1 MYSGDDT
8 SVSSR
13 STLSNNVFYRDHVH
27 PKILVEK
34 NPPQSGSG
42 DLEFV
47 FGAQD
52 DLQTGST
59 DLINGL
65 ERELIF
71 EYQVWNWDKD
81 PPSLIRAWTQ
91 TTQNLDASSFI
102 KSAGK
107 YKIEA
112 RAIDLA
118 GHRDNPWGE
127 TVLNWEYIWDYEP
140 PLPIG
145 LILGIIV
152 SVIVGGLL
160 AFAGYRYY
168 KRREALKRFAL
179 KRLRRKFKRVQRER
193 VKKDKKFG
201 KQKAKQSR
209 KEKMKGFLEE
219 AKRREK
225 AKKKKGK
232 KGKGGGGKK
241 KTGKKKK
248 DGSRSPSP
256 KRRGKKKKK
265 GSSKKK

>member
-1 MYSGDDT
+1 MREREFNSHY
-8 SVSSR
+8 
-13 STLSNNVFYRDHVH
+13 LLQVH
-27 PKILVEK
+27 PKLLVQK

-65 ERELIF
+65 ERELIY
-71 EYQVWNWDKD
+71 EYQVWNWDKN
-81 PPSLIRAWTQ
+81 PPRLIRRWTQ
-91 TTQNLDASSFI
+91 TTENLDASTFI
-102 KSAGK
+102 DSAGK

-127 TVLNWEYIWDYEP
+127 SVLNWEYIWDYEP

-152 SVIVGGLL
+152 SVIVGALL
-160 AFAGYRYY
+160 AFTGYRYY

-193 VKKDKKFG
+193 IKKDKKFG

-219 AKRREK
+219 AKKREK
-225 AKKKKGK
+225 AKKKKNK
-232 KGKGGGGKK
+232 KSKGGGGGKK
-241 KTGKKKK
+241 KKG
-248 DGSRSPSP
+248 GSRSPSP
-256 KRRGKKKKK
+256 KRRGKKKKGK
-265 GSSKKK
+265 KSKKGKA